1 MRGGLYAPFLIMKKY
16 TIYDITQDELDFLYA
31 HNQKLLETVA
41 TLNNLVTMQQ
51 AQIEILQNEKA
62 NRNK

>member
-1 MRGGLYAPFLIMKKY
+1 MHCGNMTKY

-41 TLNNLVTMQQ
+41 TLNNLITMQQ

-62 NRNK
+62 NREQ

>member
-1 MRGGLYAPFLIMKKY
+1 MKKH

-41 TLNNLVTMQQ
+41 TLNNLVTMQE
-51 AQIEILQNEKA
+51 AQLNILRNEKA
-62 NRNK
+62 NRDK